1 MFRVNG
7 PYPTTPCCD
16 GQAVPRPPPSPLD
29 ALRAVLLGGL
39 SFLAF
44 LVLFVGG
51 SYYARR
57 QAMRSMVS
65 SSAAV
70 AAARADLAATSR
82 DTPSFAPKEYNKA
95 RSEMDLAFFMPRPL

>member
-1 MFRVNG
+1 MGLWTLPDN
-7 PYPTTPCCD
+7 PLCD

-29 ALRAVLLGGL
+29 ALRAVLLGGI

-44 LVLFVGG
+44 LVLFVGA

-70 AAARADLAATSR
+70 AAARADLGAASR
-82 DTPSFAPKEYNKA
+82 DAPSFAPKEYNKA
-95 RSEMDLAFFMPRPL
+95 RPGMHFTFRCHHPL